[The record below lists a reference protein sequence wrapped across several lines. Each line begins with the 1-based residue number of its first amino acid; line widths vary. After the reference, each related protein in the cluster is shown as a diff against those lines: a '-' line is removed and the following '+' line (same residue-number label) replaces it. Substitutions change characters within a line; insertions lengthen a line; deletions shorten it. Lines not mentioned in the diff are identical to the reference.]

1 MSRSGEDSSGTSRA
15 EIDKL
20 DSFSVALMAA
30 TGSGRVVM
38 VAMMFG
44 CLIQRSQQNRNR
56 TTKKHSMRY
65 SLSNTC
71 YQTLADRCTPSITSP
86 RPSMPP
92 SCSHKCRD
100 LIPRPRLRSLHASFP
115 ITLSRKPT
123 GNMNNN
129 TIRGV
134 NAIMPLYQL
143 PALFVVPHAAR

>member
-1 MSRSGEDSSGTSRA
+1 MSRSDEDSSGTSRA

-71 YQTLADRCTPSITSP
+71 YQASSRTGAH
-86 RPSMPP
+86 PP
-92 SCSHKCRD
+92 SHLQGPLCHH
-100 LIPRPRLRSLHASFP
+100 HAV
-115 ITLSRKPT
+115 T
-123 GNMNNN
+123 N
-129 TIRGV
+129 
-134 NAIMPLYQL
+134 
-143 PALFVVPHAAR
+143 VVI